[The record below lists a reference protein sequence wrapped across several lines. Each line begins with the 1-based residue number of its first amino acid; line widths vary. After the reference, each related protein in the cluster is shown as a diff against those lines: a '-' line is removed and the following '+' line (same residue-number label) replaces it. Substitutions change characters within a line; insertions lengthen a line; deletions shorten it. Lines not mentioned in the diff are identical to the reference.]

1 MCGIIAYLGGENI
14 KQNILL
20 SLQNLCNRGYDSV
33 GIMLNNSNNKNI
45 LIKHITDN
53 SLAIEK
59 LSDSIV
65 DLKDNYKVALGHTRW
80 ATHGPKT
87 INNAH
92 PHCDNDKKFY
102 LVHNGII
109 ENYKELKSFLIKNN
123 YTFYSQTDTEV
134 IVNLLSYYY
143 SKSNNIKDAINNVVL
158 NLNGTYGICFYLT
171 DTPDTLYCFKN
182 GSPIVI
188 SINDSSAI
196 ISSEI
201 SGFNNLTNKYFV
213 LDNNDYCIISYKNN
227 EIVFESKNIYKNN
240 IIEKNILDNKKG
252 DYEHWTLKEIYE
264 QKNSIQRALNYG
276 ARIKDIYNVKLGGLE
291 NMKDELKQLNN
302 LLIIGC
308 GTSYYASKIGKKYFY
323 DLTDFDNI
331 NYIDGC
337 EMDIID
343 IPKKGK
349 TGAIL
354 LSQSGET
361 RDLYNCLT
369 LLKEK
374 NILCIGVINVINSL
388 IAREVECGVYLN
400 AGPEIGVAS
409 TKSFTSQLV
418 ILKLIAL
425 WFSNYNNKKKIE
437 IEGLQK
443 IHLEVNNFLKD
454 VSFIKEYSSKIIKFK
469 SLFLLGKGKLFNIAE
484 EGALKIKELSY
495 CHAEAYSGS
504 ALKHGPFSLLEKD
517 FPVIL
522 LIKKDKY
529 YDKMCSVYEEIKSRN
544 ADILVITDDVNFCHK
559 QKIIINSNNSISE
572 ILFIIPLQLI
582 AYYMAVNK
590 NNNPDYPRNLAKV
603 VTVE

>member
-14 KQNILL
+14 KHNILL
-20 SLQNLCNRGYDSV
+20 SLQNVCNRGYDSV

-59 LSDSIV
+59 LSDSIL
-65 DLKDNYKVALGHTRW
+65 DLKDNYKVAIGHTRW

-143 SKSNNIKDAINNVVL
+143 SKSNNIKDAINNVVS

-276 ARIKDIYNVKLGGLE
+276 ARIQDIYNVKLGGLE

-323 DLTDFDNI
+323 DLTDFDTI

>member
-171 DTPDTLYCFKN
+171 DAPDTLYCFKN

-454 VSFIKEYSSKIIKFK
+454 VSFIKEYSSKIKNFK

-582 AYYMAVNK
+582 AYYLAVNK

>member
-582 AYYMAVNK
+582 AYYLAVNK

>member
-171 DTPDTLYCFKN
+171 DAPDTLYCFKN

-582 AYYMAVNK
+582 AYYLAVNK

>member
-59 LSDSIV
+59 LSNSIV

-171 DTPDTLYCFKN
+171 DTPDNLYCFKN

>member
-59 LSDSIV
+59 LSDSILH
-65 DLKDNYKVALGHTRW
+65 LKDNYKIAIGHTRW

-171 DTPDTLYCFKN
+171 DTHDTLYCFKN

-323 DLTDFDNI
+323 DLTDFDTI

-374 NILCIGVINVINSL
+374 NILCIGVVNVINSL

-454 VSFIKEYSSKIIKFK
+454 VSFIKEYSSKITKFK

-582 AYYMAVNK
+582 AYYMAINK

>member
-33 GIMLNNSNNKNI
+33 GIMLNNSNNKHI

-59 LSDSIV
+59 LSDSIL

-92 PHCDNDKKFY
+92 PHCDNNKKFY

-276 ARIKDIYNVKLGGLE
+276 ARIQDIYNVKLGGLE

-374 NILCIGVINVINSL
+374 NIFCIGVVNVINSL

-544 ADILVITDDVNFCHK
+544 ADILVITDDINFCHK

-582 AYYMAVNK
+582 AYYMAINK

>member
-33 GIMLNNSNNKNI
+33 GIMLNNSNNKHI

-59 LSDSIV
+59 LSDSIL
-65 DLKDNYKVALGHTRW
+65 DLKDNYKVAIGHTRW

-92 PHCDNDKKFY
+92 PHCDNNKKFY

-143 SKSNNIKDAINNVVL
+143 SKSNNIKDAINNVVS

-374 NILCIGVINVINSL
+374 NILCIGVVNVINSL

-454 VSFIKEYSSKIIKFK
+454 VSFIKEYSSKITKFK

-544 ADILVITDDVNFCHK
+544 ADILVITDDINFCHK
-559 QKIIINSNNSISE
+559 QKIIINSNNRISE

>member
-454 VSFIKEYSSKIIKFK
+454 VSFIKEYSSKIKNFK

-582 AYYMAVNK
+582 AYYLAVNK

>member
-171 DTPDTLYCFKN
+171 DAPDTLYCFKN

>member
-33 GIMLNNSNNKNI
+33 GIMLNNSNNKKI

-59 LSDSIV
+59 LSDSIL
-65 DLKDNYKVALGHTRW
+65 DLKDNYKVAIGHTRW

-143 SKSNNIKDAINNVVL
+143 SKSNNIKDAINNVVS